1 VYKVSALLAALS
13 AVPAAEAV
21 KMLTCG
27 ATLAVA
33 VYTAAKTGRRKR

>member
-1 VYKVSALLAALS
+1 MSFLLATLA
-13 AVPAAEAV
+13 AVPAVEAV

-33 VYTAAKTGRRKR
+33 VYTAAKTGRRRR

>member
-1 VYKVSALLAALS
+1 MSALLAALA

-27 ATLAVA
+27 ATLVVA
-33 VYTAAKTGRRKR
+33 VYTAAKSGRKRR